1 MSFHDR
7 THAGRQLGATLR
19 ALGLA
24 DPVVLALPRG
34 GVPVAYEVAKTL
46 RAPLDLLIVRKIG
59 VPQQPELAAGAVVDG
74 DAPQVVLNNEV
85 VVAAGVDAATLQR
98 LADKELAE
106 IERRRKAYLGKRA
119 AVAVSGRDVI
129 VVDDGIATGASVK
142 AALKVLRQRHP
153 RRLVL
158 AVPVAPAETINELAP
173 LVDEVVCL
181 SMPDPFYAI
190 GLHYDDFHQLTDRE
204 VVALLESLETVG

>member
-7 THAGRQLGATLR
+7 TDAGRRLGKALQTLD
-19 ALGLA
+19 LP

-34 GVPVAYEVAKTL
+34 GVPVAYEVARML
-46 RAPLDLLIVRKIG
+46 NAPLDLLLVRKIG

-74 DAPQVVLNNEV
+74 DAPQVVLNKEV
-85 VVAAGVDAATLQR
+85 VAAAGVDAATLQR
-98 LADKELAE
+98 LADRELAE

-119 AVAVSGRDVI
+119 AVVVNGRDVI

-142 AALKVLRQRHP
+142 AALKAVRQRHP
-153 RRLVL
+153 RRLIL
-158 AVPVAPAETINELAP
+158 GVPVAPAETIDELMP

-190 GLHYDDFHQLTDRE
+190 GLHYDDFHQLTDGE
-204 VVALLESLETVG
+204 VVALLEASEIVG